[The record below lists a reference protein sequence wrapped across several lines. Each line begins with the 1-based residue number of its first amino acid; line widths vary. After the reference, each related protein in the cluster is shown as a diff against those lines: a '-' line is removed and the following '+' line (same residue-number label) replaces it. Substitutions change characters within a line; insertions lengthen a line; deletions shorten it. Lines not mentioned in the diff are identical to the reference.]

1 MNKKKIK
8 ELTEELSAWDGPSGE
23 CWEKDCKEC
32 TDCKPVFQNDVK
44 SIGYMTRHETEI

>member
-8 ELTEELSAWDGPSGE
+8 ELTEELSTWNGPSGE
-23 CWEKDCKEC
+23 CPEEDDCK
-32 TDCKPVFQNDVK
+32 TIFQNDVK